1 LVDADQT
8 PCCDLINRYLGFRDD
23 MGSVHFASCLI
34 RLSSSAVQ
42 TNNNG
47 LHTAEQALV
56 RTSLIPGFTEDAD
69 LVYYGKKRGGEFN
82 AQSKEKSELENG
94 FQENSSS
101 GSKCVEWTDIPIK
114 TIPIMKTNVSLA
126 TEPANK
132 TGNGGSDVVVRE
144 GKHLQDVESDKEWYQ
159 TASERDLTSQAS
171 SEQGSVSQVAV
182 AGLVQSEGKRQL
194 GHQWTQGEKPAQN
207 DHSKTTAVIE
217 GPVEGELPKLPP
229 VRLRSHDPKTPESGA
244 GVGFAFGNRSNPD
257 AAPFEMLPLPVEPA
271 VFGLGSYL
279 DVPVGQDISSS
290 GISDSEF

>member
-1 LVDADQT
+1 
-8 PCCDLINRYLGFRDD
+8 
-23 MGSVHFASCLI
+23 VHFASCLI
-34 RLSSSAVQ
+34 RLFSSAVQ

-144 GKHLQDVESDKEWYQ
+144 GKHLQDVGSDKEWYQ

-171 SEQGSVSQVAV
+171 SEQESVSQVAV

-229 VRLRSHDPKTPESGA
+229 VRLRSNDPKTSESGA